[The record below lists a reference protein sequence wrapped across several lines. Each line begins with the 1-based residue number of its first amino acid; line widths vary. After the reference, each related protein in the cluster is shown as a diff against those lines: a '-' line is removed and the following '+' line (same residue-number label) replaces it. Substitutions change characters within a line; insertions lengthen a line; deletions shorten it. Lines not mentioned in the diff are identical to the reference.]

1 MQIIEFTF
9 DTLRFVDAVP
19 AQAPANGFVWVL
31 LDRDELE
38 ATLPQLQTA
47 AQGIGGSTLLDLHCQ
62 DLGSAVHPSH
72 YDYTSVYDLIIFRRL
87 ATQIETRAETE
98 HEAAIE
104 TYHGQVGDDKSRA
117 RIKPRGGMPA
127 FNRIS
132 SKAVGFAVFD
142 RLLISVHPRGCYAA
156 KNFIQRFLA
165 DVKFSVDAVT
175 LDPASARSRMPISP
189 ADLVLR
195 MVNAMVDSYL
205 DLRKELTS
213 QLEHWQGELLKPNTR
228 FSNWGALMTARS
240 QLHVLE
246 DLCDEQRDAM
256 QEWLDSLR
264 EQPLSTFALGGS
276 HGGGNSGGKSGGN
289 GDSADAVLAPADP
302 HLAHTQAQAQRDQLV
317 ARARDVIEHIERVVH
332 HARRLEQSAETVV
345 QIHFSAQ
352 SNRTN
357 DIMRTLTALT
367 AVFLPLNLITGF
379 FGMNFEFLPLIHH
392 PSAFWWTFGFMLLLV
407 LVVVAVFWRK
417 RYLARTRR

>member
-1 MQIIEFTF
+1 MQIIEFTA
-9 DTLRFVDAVP
+9 DSLRFVDAVP
-19 AQAPANGFVWVL
+19 SQAPPNGFVWVL
-31 LDRDELE
+31 LDRDEFE

-47 AQGIGGSTLLDLHCQ
+47 AQRMGGSTLLDLHCQ
-62 DLGSAVHPSH
+62 DLASAVHPSH

-87 ATQIETRAETE
+87 ATQIETHAEAE

-104 TYHGQVGDDKSRA
+104 TYHGQGGTS
-117 RIKPRGGMPA
+117 RIKPRGGLPA

-156 KNFIQRFLA
+156 KSFIQRFLS
-165 DVKFSVDAVT
+165 DVKFSVDVVT
-175 LDPASARSRMPISP
+175 LDAASARSRIPISP

-213 QLEHWQGELLKPNTR
+213 QLEHWQGELLKPSTR

-246 DLCDEQRDAM
+246 DLCDEQHDAM

-264 EQPLSTFALGGS
+264 EQPLSAYTSGGS
-276 HGGGNSGGKSGGN
+276 SGVGNSAGQGG
-289 GDSADAVLAPADP
+289 DADAAPTQTDP
-302 HLAHTQAQAQRDQLV
+302 QLAHTQAQAQRDQLV

-352 SNRTN
+352 SHRTN

-392 PSAFWWTFGFMLLLV
+392 PTAFWWTFGFMILLV
-407 LVVVAVFWRK
+407 VVVVAVFWRK
-417 RYLARTRR
+417 QYLARTRR